1 MSYAER
7 TSPEILLLEKLEEV
21 DKALPPA
28 LWEQMR
34 ADVGM
39 AESLERA
46 DKTMLPA
53 VRQRKRMFLRDF
65 VEKAVSM
72 PLKIYPDVPPET
84 ERQLYRL
91 HLFCCQRA
99 IHCPEVR
106 RNPFQL
112 GFEALREMK
121 TALTGMMISYRL
133 IDPSCP
139 YSWDRKFF
147 ETNIITDKDAEGRT
161 VVKFNRIP
169 PHIVPLAVTEELV
182 TDWLIY
188 RAYDN
193 NGIRTLMDYKNNL
206 LTLPDYQRGGAPES
220 EFSRFERKMQ
230 EQRNR
235 EEKHKNQELD
245 LEFRKTLVRSVAEQT
260 AARMLN
266 TGLSDLE
273 ILNQAYNAD
282 LNTLVDNRPSAARYA
297 AHSLPGTA
305 HSLPDTACSHF
316 DAAQTLPSRSANPVE
331 FDMTNGISNGIVQT
345 ACQPFPG
352 MARRQSPPNLPRL
365 RKLCPLRT
373 RLLPRTRPNPLLPR
387 SRNSRPAPPG
397 KSEPPKRR
405 SHLLWTKS
413 SPAFWKN
420 NLPNILKEN
429 FPFLLE
435 LSKFQS
441 TIHKGKDYFSLAF

>member
-1 MSYAER
+1 M
-7 TSPEILLLEKLEEV
+7 
-21 DKALPPA
+21 
-28 LWEQMR
+28 
-34 ADVGM
+34 
-39 AESLERA
+39 
-46 DKTMLPA
+46 
-53 VRQRKRMFLRDF
+53 
-65 VEKAVSM
+65 
-72 PLKIYPDVPPET
+72 
-84 ERQLYRL
+84 
-91 HLFCCQRA
+91 
-99 IHCPEVR
+99 R

-273 ILNQAYNAD
+273 ILNQAYNC
-282 LNTLVDNRPSAARYA
+282 LLYTSPSPR
-297 AHSLPGTA
+297 
-305 HSLPDTACSHF
+305 DCS
-316 DAAQTLPSRSANPVE
+316 
-331 FDMTNGISNGIVQT
+331 
-345 ACQPFPG
+345 
-352 MARRQSPPNLPRL
+352 
-365 RKLCPLRT
+365 
-373 RLLPRTRPNPLLPR
+373 
-387 SRNSRPAPPG
+387 
-397 KSEPPKRR
+397 
-405 SHLLWTKS
+405 
-413 SPAFWKN
+413 
-420 NLPNILKEN
+420 
-429 FPFLLE
+429 
-435 LSKFQS
+435 
-441 TIHKGKDYFSLAF
+441 

>member
-147 ETNIITDKDAEGRT
+147 ETNIIRQGR
-161 VVKFNRIP
+161 RR
-169 PHIVPLAVTEELV
+169 PHRRQIQPYPA
-182 TDWLIY
+182 
-188 RAYDN
+188 AY
-193 NGIRTLMDYKNNL
+193 
-206 LTLPDYQRGGAPES
+206 
-220 EFSRFERKMQ
+220 
-230 EQRNR
+230 
-235 EEKHKNQELD
+235 
-245 LEFRKTLVRSVAEQT
+245 
-260 AARMLN
+260 
-266 TGLSDLE
+266 
-273 ILNQAYNAD
+273 
-282 LNTLVDNRPSAARYA
+282 
-297 AHSLPGTA
+297 
-305 HSLPDTACSHF
+305 
-316 DAAQTLPSRSANPVE
+316 RSA
-331 FDMTNGISNGIVQT
+331 
-345 ACQPFPG
+345 CRY
-352 MARRQSPPNLPRL
+352 RRTCYRL
-365 RKLCPLRT
+365 AHL
-373 RLLPRTRPNPLLPR
+373 
-387 SRNSRPAPPG
+387 SRV
-397 KSEPPKRR
+397 
-405 SHLLWTKS
+405 
-413 SPAFWKN
+413 
-420 NLPNILKEN
+420 
-429 FPFLLE
+429 
-435 LSKFQS
+435 
-441 TIHKGKDYFSLAF
+441 

>member
-1 MSYAER
+1 
-7 TSPEILLLEKLEEV
+7 
-21 DKALPPA
+21 
-28 LWEQMR
+28 
-34 ADVGM
+34 
-39 AESLERA
+39 
-46 DKTMLPA
+46 MLPA

-305 HSLPDTACSHF
+305 HSHF
-316 DAAQTLPSRSANPVE
+316 DAAQTLPSRSANPARELPPQPE
-331 FDMTNGISNGIVQT
+331 FSTALSSNYRHSPDCLPALSRYST
-345 ACQPFPG
+345 APIAAEPASAPQ
-352 MARRQSPPNLPRL
+352 AL
-365 RKLCPLRT
+365 
-373 RLLPRTRPNPLLPR
+373 
-387 SRNSRPAPPG
+387 PAPYPSSASCQTQPAPASQPQQPAG
-397 KSEPPKRR
+397 ASRKKRAPK
-405 SHLLWTKS
+405 TPQS
-413 SPAFWKN
+413 SIMDEVIAR
-420 NLPNILKEN
+420 
-429 FPFLLE
+429 FLE
-435 LSKFQS
+435 E
-441 TIHKGKDYFSLAF
+441 

>member
-305 HSLPDTACSHF
+305 HSHF
-316 DAAQTLPSRSANPVE
+316 DAAQTLPSRSANPARELPPQPE
-331 FDMTNGISNGIVQT
+331 FSTALSSNY
-345 ACQPFPG
+345 
-352 MARRQSPPNLPRL
+352 RHSPDCL
-365 RKLCPLRT
+365 
-373 RLLPRTRPNPLLPR
+373 LLPAFLFSDQTHCHKPLSEKCSLP
-387 SRNSRPAPPG
+387 A
-397 KSEPPKRR
+397 
-405 SHLLWTKS
+405 
-413 SPAFWKN
+413 
-420 NLPNILKEN
+420 
-429 FPFLLE
+429 
-435 LSKFQS
+435 
-441 TIHKGKDYFSLAF
+441 

>member
-139 YSWDRKFF
+139 IAGTGSFLKP
-147 ETNIITDKDAEGRT
+147 TSSPTRT
-161 VVKFNRIP
+161 PKAAPSSNSTVSRRISFRL
-169 PHIVPLAVTEELV
+169 PLP
-182 TDWLIY
+182 
-188 RAYDN
+188 
-193 NGIRTLMDYKNNL
+193 KNL
-206 LTLPDYQRGGAPES
+206 LPTGS
-220 EFSRFERKMQ
+220 FI
-230 EQRNR
+230 
-235 EEKHKNQELD
+235 
-245 LEFRKTLVRSVAEQT
+245 
-260 AARMLN
+260 ARM
-266 TGLSDLE
+266 T
-273 ILNQAYNAD
+273 I
-282 LNTLVDNRPSAARYA
+282 
-297 AHSLPGTA
+297 TA
-305 HSLPDTACSHF
+305 SVP
-316 DAAQTLPSRSANPVE
+316 
-331 FDMTNGISNGIVQT
+331 
-345 ACQPFPG
+345 
-352 MARRQSPPNLPRL
+352 
-365 RKLCPLRT
+365 
-373 RLLPRTRPNPLLPR
+373 
-387 SRNSRPAPPG
+387 
-397 KSEPPKRR
+397 
-405 SHLLWTKS
+405 
-413 SPAFWKN
+413 
-420 NLPNILKEN
+420 
-429 FPFLLE
+429 
-435 LSKFQS
+435 
-441 TIHKGKDYFSLAF
+441 

>member
-53 VRQRKRMFLRDF
+53 IRQRKRMFLRDF

-282 LNTLVDNRPSAARYA
+282 LNTLVDNRPSAAR
-297 AHSLPGTA
+297 
-305 HSLPDTACSHF
+305 
-316 DAAQTLPSRSANPVE
+316 TLPPQPE
-331 FDMTNGISNGIVQT
+331 FST
-345 ACQPFPG
+345 A
-352 MARRQSPPNLPRL
+352 L
-365 RKLCPLRT
+365 
-373 RLLPRTRPNPLLPR
+373 
-387 SRNSRPAPPG
+387 
-397 KSEPPKRR
+397 
-405 SHLLWTKS
+405 S
-413 SPAFWKN
+413 SPYSSTGFHSQSRYGTEPIAAPHPGAPSPQALSARHQTGASRKKHA
-420 NLPNILKEN
+420 PQTPQSSVMDEVIAR
-429 FPFLLE
+429 FLE
-435 LSKFQS
+435 E
-441 TIHKGKDYFSLAF
+441 

>member
-53 VRQRKRMFLRDF
+53 VHQRKRMFLRDF

-305 HSLPDTACSHF
+305 HNHFDAAHSLPDTACSHF
-316 DAAQTLPSRSANPVE
+316 DAAQTLPSRSANPARELPPQPE
-331 FDMTNGISNGIVQT
+331 FSTALSSNYRHSPDCLSALSQYST
-345 ACQPFPG
+345 APIAAEPASAPQ
-352 MARRQSPPNLPRL
+352 AL
-365 RKLCPLRT
+365 
-373 RLLPRTRPNPLLPR
+373 
-387 SRNSRPAPPG
+387 PAPYPSSASCQTQPAPASQPQQPAG
-397 KSEPPKRR
+397 ASRKKQAPK
-405 SHLLWTKS
+405 TPQS
-413 SPAFWKN
+413 SIMDEVIAR
-420 NLPNILKEN
+420 
-429 FPFLLE
+429 FLE
-435 LSKFQS
+435 E
-441 TIHKGKDYFSLAF
+441 

>member
-147 ETNIITDKDAEGRT
+147 EANIITDKDAEGRT
-161 VVKFNRIP
+161 VIKFNRVP
-169 PHIVPLAVTEELV
+169 PHIVPLAVTGELV

-282 LNTLVDNRPSAARYA
+282 LNTLVDNRPANPARTLPPQPEFSTALSSPYSSTGL
-297 AHSLPGTA
+297 HSQSRYGTA
-305 HSLPDTACSHF
+305 PIAAPHPGAPSPQALPAPYSSSAPNQTQTAPIPQPQQPAGAAAVIPAPYS
-316 DAAQTLPSRSANPVE
+316 DAPSPQTLSARHQTGASRKKRAPKTPQSSVMDE
-331 FDMTNGISNGIVQT
+331 VI
-345 ACQPFPG
+345 
-352 MARRQSPPNLPRL
+352 AR
-365 RKLCPLRT
+365 
-373 RLLPRTRPNPLLPR
+373 
-387 SRNSRPAPPG
+387 
-397 KSEPPKRR
+397 
-405 SHLLWTKS
+405 
-413 SPAFWKN
+413 
-420 NLPNILKEN
+420 
-429 FPFLLE
+429 FLE
-435 LSKFQS
+435 E
-441 TIHKGKDYFSLAF
+441 